1 MSNEMLKQAIIDAE
15 ALKEV
20 ALKNAEAAVV
30 EKYSRQIREAVDN
43 LLEQGEDEELTID
56 TMEEPAP
63 SGIDDQLPLAATDG
77 ENLCPCPEEEETIEL
92 DFDDLQNIM
101 QALDSDDEE
110 AKMAGPTPDEVLP
123 DEEELEVSAIAED
136 IADTVANMLDNEEQ
150 EEQSDEDEIV
160 EIAIEEDEDEIVE
173 IALEEESSDD
183 TKVEEKS
190 KKNIETLEE
199 AVAFSHDKA
208 STLLKENGN
217 LSQTNSKIIKENQVL
232 KEKQGKILVENK
244 DLKKLIGKLSNTLE
258 SVNLS
263 NAKLIYTNQILGS
276 NSLNERQK
284 NKIVEA
290 IADADSV
297 ETAKAVFETLQ
308 SAVGGSSRDEPKSLS
323 EVVSNSRA
331 TMFRRKEKQASTNPH
346 TERMKK
352 LAGI

>member
-1 MSNEMLKQAIIDAE
+1 MLKQAIIDAE

-30 EKYSRQIREAVDN
+30 EKYSRQIKEAVDN
-43 LLEQGEDEELTID
+43 LLEQGEEDELTID

-63 SGIDDQLPLAATDG
+63 EASGIDDQLPLAATDG

-101 QALDSDDEE
+101 KALDSDEEE

-123 DEEELEVSAIAED
+123 DEDEEELEVSPIAEQTED
-136 IADTVANMLDNEEQ
+136 FSETVAKALEE
-150 EEQSDEDEIV
+150 DEDEIV

-173 IALEEESSDD
+173 LALEEESDNDD
-183 TKVEEKS
+183 SKVKEED

-199 AVAFSHDKA
+199 AVAFSHDKT
-208 STLLKENGN
+208 STLLKENGS
-217 LSQTNSKIIKENQVL
+217 LSQTNSKVIKENKVL
-232 KEKQGKILVENK
+232 KEKQGKILDENK

-290 IADADSV
+290 ITDADSV

-308 SAVGGSSRDEPKSLS
+308 SAVGGSSRGEPKSLS
-323 EVVSNSRA
+323 EVVSSSRVS
-331 TMFRRKEKQASTNPH
+331 MFRRKEKQASSNPH